1 MSCLYLHYTNQLLRC
16 TVIKS
21 TLEHMSISNM
31 RFRLHKLIA
40 DFVGAQQFEQIDRGE
55 MWLDEDFRIAFLKCD
70 LVFTRANDRILVE
83 GVINTSAEVQCVR
96 SLNLFYLPIT
106 TALDDVAFAIPGQLS
121 AIQEGLPRI
130 DSELWV
136 DVTEQIREAIVMALP
151 INPIS
156 PEYQSG
162 PVLDTLIGDDEKEWL
177 TIKWSNGR

>member
-1 MSCLYLHYTNQLLRC
+1 
-16 TVIKS
+16 
-21 TLEHMSISNM
+21 MSISNM

-55 MWLDEDFRIAFLKCD
+55 IWLDEDFR
-70 LVFTRANDRILVE
+70 
-83 GVINTSAEVQCVR
+83 
-96 SLNLFYLPIT
+96 
-106 TALDDVAFAIPGQLS
+106 LDDVAFAIPGQLS